1 MLTLARWTTW
11 NFTFKKRA
19 SATASLDDLN
29 GYKIWFTIKNQKDA
43 VALDTGALYTADYTV
58 ATSMTSYTFTVP
70 TTTTDDFT
78 AGTYV
83 YGFRYK
89 NIASGVELPAD
100 GSFQV
105 VNTVTNRNT

>member
-1 MLTLARWTTW
+1 MLTLARGTTW

-43 VALDTGALYTADYTV
+43 VALDTWALYTADYTV
-58 ATSMTSYTFTVP
+58 ASSMTSYTFVVP
-70 TTTTDDFT
+70 VSSSDDFS

-89 NIASGVELPAD
+89 HIATGVELTAD
-100 GSFQV
+100 GAFQV
-105 VNTVTNRNT
+105 VNTTTNRNS